1 MSQSREVLGM
11 SKKTEM
17 RSGRRKPANHGKIRI
32 KSEWSSCR
40 LPPRGSYKK
49 FSLYFRSVEMS
60 KRISI
65 KEIK

>member
-1 MSQSREVLGM
+1 MSQSREVFDM

-17 RSGRRKPANHGKIRI
+17 RSGGRKPANHGKIRI
-32 KSEWSSCR
+32 KSGWSSCR

-49 FSLYFRSVEMS
+49 FRLYFRSVEIS
-60 KRISI
+60 KRISM

>member
-1 MSQSREVLGM
+1 MFQSREVFDM

-17 RSGRRKPANHGKIRI
+17 RSGGRKPANNGKIRI
-32 KSEWSSCR
+32 KSGWSSCR
-40 LPPRGSYKK
+40 LSPKCSCKK
-49 FSLYFRSVEMS
+49 FRLYFRSVEMS